1 MGVPQTEDRAR
12 PGPIQALR
20 AVFTGIGR
28 IIMAADRPQAARP
41 GRANGPAAT
50 PKWRSLDKTGNVRL
64 LSAEDLEDDEAAGDG
79 DAGSFRAEAEAEA
92 QAEALAEAELAET
105 ELLGADLAE
114 GNLAGAELAETQLAE
129 TQLAETQVAEAELAE
144 APGELA
150 ATELAEPPAEL
161 AEPAVAEAPAE
172 LAEPEVAEPPAELAE
187 PAVTGTPAELPEP
200 EAALPLA
207 SYDTLSLASI
217 RARLRPLDAD
227 QLRVLVNYEQ
237 SHAERPEVLGMLE
250 RRIEKLETGG

>member
-64 LSAEDLEDDEAAGDG
+64 LSAEDLEDDEAAGDD
-79 DAGSFRAEAEAEA
+79 DAGSFRAEAEAQAEA

-172 LAEPEVAEPPAELAE
+172 LAEPEVAGTPAELAE
-187 PAVTGTPAELPEP
+187 PEAA
-200 EAALPLA
+200 AALPLA

>member
-161 AEPAVAEAPAE
+161 AEPAVAE
-172 LAEPEVAEPPAELAE
+172 PPAERAE
-187 PAVTGTPAELPEP
+187 PAVTGTPAELPQP
-200 EAALPLA
+200 EAAAALPLA

>member
-64 LSAEDLEDDEAAGDG
+64 LSAEDLEDDEAAGDD
-79 DAGSFRAEAEAEA
+79 DAGSFRAEAEAQAEA

-129 TQLAETQVAEAELAE
+129 TQLGEAELAE
-144 APGELA
+144 AELA
-150 ATELAEPPAEL
+150 ATELAEDPAEL
-161 AEPAVAEAPAE
+161 AEPAAAEVELAEPAAAE
-172 LAEPEVAEPPAELAE
+172 LAEPVAAEA
-187 PAVTGTPAELPEP
+187 PAELPEP
-200 EAALPLA
+200 EAAAALPLA

>member
-64 LSAEDLEDDEAAGDG
+64 LSAEDLEDDEAAGDD
-79 DAGSFRAEAEAEA
+79 DAGSFRAEAEAQAEA
-92 QAEALAEAELAET
+92 EAEALAEAELAET

-129 TQLAETQVAEAELAE
+129 T
-144 APGELA
+144 
-150 ATELAEPPAEL
+150 PAEL

-172 LAEPEVAEPPAELAE
+172 LAEPEVAGTPAELAE
-187 PAVTGTPAELPEP
+187 PEAA
-200 EAALPLA
+200 AALPLA

>member
-50 PKWRSLDKTGNVRL
+50 PNWRSLDKTGNVRL
-64 LSAEDLEDDEAAGDG
+64 LSAEDLEDDEAAGDD
-79 DAGSFRAEAEAEA
+79 DAASFQAEAEAE
-92 QAEALAEAELAET
+92 AEALAEAELAET

-161 AEPAVAEAPAE
+161 AEPAVAGTPAE
-172 LAEPEVAEPPAELAE
+172 LAEPEAA
-187 PAVTGTPAELPEP
+187 
-200 EAALPLA
+200 AALPLA
-207 SYDTLSLASI
+207 SYDTHSLASI

>member
-64 LSAEDLEDDEAAGDG
+64 LSAEDLEDDEAAGDD
-79 DAGSFRAEAEAEA
+79 DAASFQAEAEAEA
-92 QAEALAEAELAET
+92 EAEALAEAELAET

-114 GNLAGAELAETQLAE
+114 GNLAGAELAETQLAETQLAE

-172 LAEPEVAEPPAELAE
+172 LAEPVAAEA
-187 PAVTGTPAELPEP
+187 PAELPEP
-200 EAALPLA
+200 EAAAALPLA

>member
-64 LSAEDLEDDEAAGDG
+64 LSAEDLEDDEAAGDD
-79 DAGSFRAEAEAEA
+79 DAASFQAEAEAEA
-92 QAEALAEAELAET
+92 EAEALAEAELAET

-161 AEPAVAEAPAE
+161 AEPAVTGTPAE
-172 LAEPEVAEPPAELAE
+172 LAEPEAA
-187 PAVTGTPAELPEP
+187 
-200 EAALPLA
+200 AALPLA

>member
-64 LSAEDLEDDEAAGDG
+64 LSAEDLEDDEAAGDD
-79 DAGSFRAEAEAEA
+79 DAASF

-129 TQLAETQVAEAELAE
+129 TQLGEAELAE
-144 APGELA
+144 AELA
-150 ATELAEPPAEL
+150 ATELAEDPAEL
-161 AEPAVAEAPAE
+161 AEPAAAEVELAEPAAAE
-172 LAEPEVAEPPAELAE
+172 LAEPVAAEA
-187 PAVTGTPAELPEP
+187 PAELPEP
-200 EAALPLA
+200 EAAAALPLA

>member
-64 LSAEDLEDDEAAGDG
+64 LSAEDLEDDEAAGDD
-79 DAGSFRAEAEAEA
+79 DAASF

-129 TQLAETQVAEAELAE
+129 TQVAETQVAEAELAE

-172 LAEPEVAEPPAELAE
+172 LAEPAVA
-187 PAVTGTPAELPEP
+187 GTPAELPEP
-200 EAALPLA
+200 EAAAALPLA

>member
-64 LSAEDLEDDEAAGDG
+64 LSAEDLEDDEAAGDD
-79 DAGSFRAEAEAEA
+79 DAASFQAEAEAEA
-92 QAEALAEAELAET
+92 EAEALAEAELAET

-114 GNLAGAELAETQLAE
+114 GNLAGAELAE

-172 LAEPEVAEPPAELAE
+172 LAEPAVAEPPAELAE

-200 EAALPLA
+200 EAAAALPLA

>member
-64 LSAEDLEDDEAAGDG
+64 LSAEDLEDDEAAGDD
-79 DAGSFRAEAEAEA
+79 DAGSFRAEAEAQAEA

-172 LAEPEVAEPPAELAE
+172 LAEPAVA
-187 PAVTGTPAELPEP
+187 GTPAELPEP
-200 EAALPLA
+200 EAAAALPLA

>member
-64 LSAEDLEDDEAAGDG
+64 LSAEDLEDDEAAGDD
-79 DAGSFRAEAEAEA
+79 DAASFQAEAE
-92 QAEALAEAELAET
+92 AEALAEAELAET

-129 TQLAETQVAEAELAE
+129 TQLGEAELAE
-144 APGELA
+144 AELA
-150 ATELAEPPAEL
+150 ATELAED
-161 AEPAVAEAPAE
+161 PAE
-172 LAEPEVAEPPAELAE
+172 LAEPEAA
-187 PAVTGTPAELPEP
+187 
-200 EAALPLA
+200 AALPLA

>member
-64 LSAEDLEDDEAAGDG
+64 LSAEDLEDDEAAGDD
-79 DAGSFRAEAEAEA
+79 DAASFQAEA
-92 QAEALAEAELAET
+92 QAEALAEAQAEAELAET
-105 ELLGADLAE
+105 QLLGADLAE
-114 GNLAGAELAETQLAE
+114 GNLAGAQLAETQLAE
-129 TQLAETQVAEAELAE
+129 TQLAEA
-144 APGELA
+144 ELA

-161 AEPAVAEAPAE
+161 AEPSPE
-172 LAEPEVAEPPAELAE
+172 LAEPESEAD
-187 PAVTGTPAELPEP
+187 
-200 EAALPLA
+200 AALPLA

>member
-64 LSAEDLEDDEAAGDG
+64 LSAEDLEDDEAAGDD
-79 DAGSFRAEAEAEA
+79 DAASFQAEA

-129 TQLAETQVAEAELAE
+129 TQLGEAELAE
-144 APGELA
+144 AELA
-150 ATELAEPPAEL
+150 ATELAEDPAEL
-161 AEPAVAEAPAE
+161 AEPAAAEVELAEPAAAE
-172 LAEPEVAEPPAELAE
+172 LAEPVAAEA
-187 PAVTGTPAELPEP
+187 PAELPEP
-200 EAALPLA
+200 EAAAALPLA

>member
-64 LSAEDLEDDEAAGDG
+64 LSAEDLEDDEAAGDD
-79 DAGSFRAEAEAEA
+79 DAASF

-172 LAEPEVAEPPAELAE
+172 LAEPAVAEPPAELAE

-200 EAALPLA
+200 EAAAALPLA